1 MYAFDSSVREVNE
14 VLDVINKSE
23 TQDSLLAQYYT
34 HDIKTKATFKSN
46 APEIN
51 S

>member
-23 TQDSLLAQYYT
+23 TQDSLLA
-34 HDIKTKATFKSN
+34 
-46 APEIN
+46 
-51 S
+51 